1 MTDQPQ
7 QHLILAF
14 YDKEE
19 DADRAA
25 EALQAFDKA
34 SEEVK
39 YGAIGVLVKGPD
51 GRIKEHKMGPRVTAK
66 GVGIG
71 VLFGLLVAA
80 MPAVALVGGIVGG
93 GVIGGIIGALSH
105 KGLGLSNEDLKRYSA
120 ELDAGHAAVG
130 VMADESESQSTIE
143 MLQGWGGR
151 VEAIPVSE
159 EALAAAQAAADAA
172 DKTAPAPAPSP
183 APDKKS

>member
-1 MTDQPQ
+1 MADQPQ
-7 QHLILAF
+7 LHLILAF
-14 YDKEE
+14 FDKEE

-80 MPAVALVGGIVGG
+80 MPGVALLGGIVGF
-93 GVIGGIIGALSH
+93 GALGGLIGTFTH
-105 KGLGLSNEDLKRYSA
+105 KGLGLFNEDLKRYSA

-130 VMADESESQSTIE
+130 VMADESESKSTVE

-151 VEAIPVSE
+151 VEAIPVSD
-159 EALAAAQAAADAA
+159 EALATAKAAADAA
-172 DKTAPAPAPSP
+172 DAAAPAPAPE
-183 APDKKS
+183 KKS